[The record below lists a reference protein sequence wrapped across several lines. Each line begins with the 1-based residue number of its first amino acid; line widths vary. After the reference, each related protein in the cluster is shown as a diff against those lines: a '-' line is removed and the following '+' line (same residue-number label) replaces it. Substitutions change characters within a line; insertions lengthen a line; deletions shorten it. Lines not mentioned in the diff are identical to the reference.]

1 MTAVERSAAVAA
13 PARAARQSVERRVLV
28 IRIVTIAL
36 LAGCWEALA
45 RSGLLYQ
52 GVVPSFVLIVPAL
65 IDLLTAPMLYRHL
78 WVTTGEV
85 LSGLAIATALAVPL
99 GILFGARRFLGRVV
113 SPYVNALATTPKIV
127 FLPIVMLLV
136 GIGPES
142 KIALGALSAFFP
154 VVLSTAAGVQHVSLV
169 HLNVGRSF
177 NLTIWQMVRKIY
189 LPSLV
194 QPILTGLRL
203 GLGVAIIGVLLGE
216 IKLSNAGL
224 GFLANDY
231 YNLYRI
237 PHLYAVLILIF
248 ALAVAANALMGLV
261 AKKLGSQA
269 PDAPR

>member
-1 MTAVERSAAVAA
+1 MTAVDTGHAAAA
-13 PARAARQSVERRVLV
+13 ALRESEGAERRVLAIRVATILVLV
-28 IRIVTIAL
+28 IA
-36 LAGCWEALA
+36 WEVMS
-45 RSGLLYQ
+45 RSGLFYE
-52 GVVPSFVLIVPAL
+52 GVVPSAVLIVPAVF
-65 IDLLTAPMLYRHL
+65 DLLTDPVFYRHL
-78 WVTTGEV
+78 VVSGAEI
-85 LSGLAIATALAVPL
+85 LAGLAIAAALAIPL

-113 SPYVNALATTPKIV
+113 APYVMALATTPKIV

-142 KIALGALSAFFP
+142 KTALGALSAFFP
-154 VVLSTAAGVQHVSLV
+154 IVLSTTAGVVHVSRV

-177 NLTIWQMVRKIY
+177 NLTTWQMVSKIY

-224 GFLANDY
+224 GFLASDFY
-231 YNLYRI
+231 SQYRI

-248 ALAVAANALMGLV
+248 ALAVAANAVMGLTARRV
-261 AKKLGSQA
+261 GSQA
-269 PDAPR
+269 PDAPH